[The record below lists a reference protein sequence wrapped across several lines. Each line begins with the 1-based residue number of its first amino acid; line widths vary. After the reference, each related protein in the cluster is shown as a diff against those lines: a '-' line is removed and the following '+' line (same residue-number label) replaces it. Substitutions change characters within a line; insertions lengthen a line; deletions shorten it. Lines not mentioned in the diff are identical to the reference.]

1 MKKVSILV
9 VFVCICVAT
18 MMVNNVGINASNKC
32 EVKFMFDGLQTIAFG
47 NPNKVTDGILDVHHH
62 TPKLEIK
69 EVQKGRE
76 KVIANFE
83 GKDLYKKVLNIS
95 MPNNPH
101 KPTRYYSP
109 DMNKD
114 TSDFRWC
121 LDIENDLF
129 QKQLYLKE
137 DKFYYKINFQVGEFV
152 TDHVTDD
159 KYQFVTGS
167 KIHPFKREIGAP
179 AAHLTLE
186 KGNSLLITG
195 LGKDILL
202 PYSSNLS
209 YSINITNLPPKEM
222 ANIDHFGFYYDV
234 LKTDVPRFMPIV
246 VKKATLSPRPF
257 LCGAMVLGKSIIN

>member
-9 VFVCICVAT
+9 IFVCICIAT
-18 MMVNNVGINASNKC
+18 MMVNNVDVNAANKC
-32 EVKFMFDGLQTIAFG
+32 EIKFMFDGLQAIAFG
-47 NPNKVTDGILDVHHH
+47 NPDKVTDGILDVHHH

-69 EVQKGRE
+69 EILKGKE
-76 KVIANFE
+76 KVIFTAE

-137 DKFYYKINFQVGEFV
+137 DKLYYKINFQVGEFLANGL
-152 TDHVTDD
+152 TEE
-159 KYQFVTGS
+159 KYQFVAGS
-167 KIHPFKREIGAP
+167 KIHSFNRQIGEPSAKVQ
-179 AAHLTLE
+179 LQE
-186 KGNSLLITG
+186 GNKLVINGLNQVIT
-195 LGKDILL
+195 L
-202 PYSSNLS
+202 PYQLGST
-209 YSINITNLPPKEM
+209 YQVNITNLPPKEM
-222 ANIDHFGFYYDV
+222 ANIDHFAFYYDAI
-234 LKTDVPRFMPIV
+234 KTNTTQFMPLV
-246 VKKATLSPRPF
+246 SKKVAFSPRPYM
-257 LCGAMVLGKSIIN
+257 CGALVFGKSEIK